1 MLDTGAQV
9 NILPWTVHCYLAH
22 KPPLWP
28 TQARI
33 LAYGSTDPLPLKG
46 QFICD
51 VKCGG
56 KSKNLRFFVPSV
68 KAEALLGLSACEELG
83 LIRRQPVPHT
93 ACTLETSNSLG
104 NVQGYRI
111 SQELPS
117 LHLNKERHHSACSSE
132 PKTSTLSTDR
142 QGGQ

>member
-93 ACTLETSNSLG
+93 ACTLETSNSPG
-104 NVQGYRI
+104 NVQGMPASVPYHI
-111 SQELPS
+111 AKDYAELFQGIGFLKNYP
-117 LHLNKERHHSACSSE
+117 HSI
-132 PKTSTLSTDR
+132 
-142 QGGQ
+142 